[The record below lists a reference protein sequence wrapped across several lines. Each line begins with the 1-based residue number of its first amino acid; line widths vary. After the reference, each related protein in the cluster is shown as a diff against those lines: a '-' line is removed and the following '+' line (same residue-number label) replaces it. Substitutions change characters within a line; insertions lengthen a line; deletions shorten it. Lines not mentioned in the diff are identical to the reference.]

1 MSQESGVMLSVISPV
16 YRAEAIVDEL
26 VRRIGDSMRDIPTVR
41 DYEIILVNDGSPDA
55 SWEKIQENCARDL
68 HVKGVRL
75 SRNFGQHA
83 AIEAGIAESSGD
95 YLVVLDCDLQE
106 DPAYIKVLLDK
117 ALQGADVVFTRKTTR
132 KHSATK
138 NLSAL
143 VFKLVFSLLLP
154 KGANIYDRSVG
165 TYSLISR
172 KVADAYLQVGD
183 MHKPYA
189 AILSWLGF
197 ESAFV
202 EIEHKERF
210 AGESSYSF
218 LKSLGHALNGIIS
231 FSERPLY
238 ISIIFG
244 CSFSVLSGLYG
255 LFIIFRAL
263 FFGSNAVGWPS
274 LITAVIFCCGVT
286 ITVIGISA
294 LYIAKIFDQVK
305 GRPRFVIHET
315 INKPSNGA

>member
-1 MSQESGVMLSVISPV
+1 MSQNSGVMLSVISPV

-26 VRRIGDSMRDIPTVR
+26 VRRIGDSVRDIPAVR

-55 SWEKIQENCARDL
+55 SWEKIQQNCARDP
-68 HVKGVRL
+68 HVRGVRL

-83 AIEAGIAESSGD
+83 AIEAGIAQSSGD
-95 YLVVLDCDLQE
+95 YLAVLDCDLQE
-106 DPAYIKVLLDK
+106 DPAYIKDLLDK
-117 ALQGADVVFTRKTTR
+117 ALQGADVVFTRKTAR
-132 KHSATK
+132 RHSATK

-165 TYSLISR
+165 TFSLISR

-189 AILSWLGF
+189 AILGWLGF
-197 ESAFV
+197 KSDFV

-218 LKSLGHALNGIIS
+218 LKSLGHALNGIIT
-231 FSERPLY
+231 FSEKPLY

-255 LFIIFRAL
+255 LFIIFRA
-263 FFGSNAVGWPS
+263 FFLGIPVPGWPS
-274 LITAVIFCCGVT
+274 LLTAVVFTSGVVMVSLG
-286 ITVIGISA
+286 ITA
-294 LYIAKIFDQVK
+294 LYIAKIFIQTK
-305 GRPRFVIHET
+305 GRPRYVIDERL
-315 INKPSNGA
+315 